1 MRIHAAR
8 SLSFCSHAI
17 ALVLPPLPPSLLPP
31 SSLQE
36 ALPNTPAML
45 SMLEVVTNCDLAV
58 KAQEKAY
65 KTLSIS
71 LVSPTSSV
79 STRRTGN

>member
-1 MRIHAAR
+1 
-8 SLSFCSHAI
+8 
-17 ALVLPPLPPSLLPP
+17 
-31 SSLQE
+31 
-36 ALPNTPAML
+36 ML